1 VTDVEI
7 RPTRFG
13 APAAQKLVAAAQA
26 DLAER
31 YGSGD
36 ANPIEPVEFDPPE
49 GCFMVAWRDDEPVAC
64 GGWRTLGHAQGGF
77 GDDIAEV
84 KRMYAVPAARG
95 TGAAAA
101 LLRALEDSARAAGMR
116 HIWLETGIKQPEAIA
131 FYAKHGYDRIA
142 DYGYYKGADGVRSFG
157 RQL

>member
-36 ANPIEPVEFDPPE
+36 ENPIEPVEFDPPE
-49 GCFMVAWRDDEPVAC
+49 GCFLVAWRGGEPVAC
-64 GGWRTLGHAQGGF
+64 GGWRTLGHSQDGL
-77 GDDIAEV
+77 GDDIAEI

-131 FYAKHGYDRIA
+131 FYGKNGYDRIA